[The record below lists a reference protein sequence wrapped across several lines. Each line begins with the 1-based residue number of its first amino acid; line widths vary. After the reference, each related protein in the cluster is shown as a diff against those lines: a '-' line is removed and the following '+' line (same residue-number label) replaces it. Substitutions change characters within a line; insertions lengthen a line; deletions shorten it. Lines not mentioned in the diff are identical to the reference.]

1 MERKKSKI
9 IAIVGPTGVGKTKIS
24 IELAKSA
31 SKFSKCNSAEIIC
44 CDSRQI
50 YEDMNIATAKPVKE
64 EVSLIPHHLY
74 NFVSPNKNDYSVAI
88 YVEQAQKKIEE
99 LINDNKLPIV
109 VGGTGLYFKS
119 LLGEFDIPKVP
130 PNYKLREKLNKKTN
144 EELHSILKAKDPV
157 LDEKIHQNNKNKI
170 VRAIEVIETLKIP
183 MSEAQK
189 KKQTPYEVIW
199 IGLDTKD
206 RKFLYDRIDSRCE
219 KMIEQG
225 LLEELKSL
233 ICKYGNL
240 ELFNATI
247 GYKEFFPYFD
257 SEITYDE
264 ALSKFK
270 QHSRNYA
277 KRQLSWFRSDKN
289 INWFFIDEMS
299 ESEILEGIIKLCL

>member
-1 MERKKSKI
+1 MGTKKNKV
-9 IAIVGPTGVGKTKIS
+9 IAIVGPTGVGKTKTA
-24 IELAKSA
+24 IELAKSVD
-31 SKFSKCNSAEIIC
+31 KFSDCICAEIIC

-50 YEDMNIATAKPVKE
+50 YKEMNIATAKPTKD
-64 EVSLIPHHLY
+64 EVSTIPHHLY
-74 NFVSPNKNDYSVAI
+74 DFVSPQKNDYSVAI

-99 LINDNKLPIV
+99 LFAQNKLPII

-130 PNYKLREKLNKKTN
+130 PDYELREELNKKST
-144 EELHSILKAKDPV
+144 EELHSILRAKDPI
-157 LDEKIHQNNKNKI
+157 LAEKIHQNNKNKI

-189 KKQTPYEVIW
+189 KKQTPYDVIW
-199 IGLDTKD
+199 IGLDAKN
-206 RKFLYDRIDSRCE
+206 RSFLYDRINTRCE
-219 KMIEQG
+219 NMIKTG
-225 LLEELKSL
+225 LLDELKKL
-233 ICKYGNL
+233 TDKYGRL

-257 SEITYDE
+257 GEITYEE

-277 KRQLSWFRSDKN
+277 KRQLSWFRSDKE
-289 INWFFIDEMS
+289 INWFFIDEMTQIQ
-299 ESEILEGIIKLCL
+299 ILESIIKLCS